1 MRSQW
6 LTLGL
11 GCLILGSVWLT
22 STQISA
28 LGAGCAGDR
37 GPAQAPVE
45 ELSDVSRSRTVHLCI
60 CSDDPDFRPAVV
72 AIRSAVSSSPQSHR
86 FVFHF
91 VTTQELSTR
100 FLNVAKLQLP
110 GIRVEVHA
118 DEELQQAIQ
127 SRILFRKGAGRKVL
141 ASPFNFAPFYLPHF
155 LLASS
160 QTFHAQTE
168 RLIYFDADI
177 VILGDLAELFDM
189 DMQGKV
195 CAAVPY
201 CHQRLKT
208 YINFDVLHSLG
219 HEGIDPDSCI
229 ANRGL
234 LLIDVPVWSAMKIT
248 ESIENWLDVYRAS
261 DVDLWVGGMSQPP
274 WLLAMNGNY
283 TRLSDD
289 WNCNSLG
296 RHSMIPAEAAVLRN
310 LGFEDTHLQEL
321 HVEPVANG
329 LNPYVVLCSSTGKI
343 LHYNGAMKPWLLDS
357 DTISVPV
364 CTLPESLMQYNF
376 QWVKE
381 LQIREASYKFVTCS
395 EIWALFMSDDML
407 YSEPRNGTETSEEK
421 AKREDAKEWANRLK
435 FVKEKK
441 KKEREIAQ
449 EQQQKAKEKKL
460 AGDFVT
466 GQTVVA
472 THDISVR
479 GKIAVKKG
487 WEGVVQG
494 PSLNHPQE
502 RLNVLFKERRD
513 KKTLSI
519 NVLPFEVRHPKDA
532 DD

>member
-11 GCLILGSVWLT
+11 GFLILGSVWLT
-22 STQISA
+22 STQIST

-91 VTTQELSTR
+91 VTTLELSTR

-160 QTFHAQTE
+160 QTFHTQTE

-177 VILGDLAELFDM
+177 VILGDLAQLFDM

-234 LLIDVPVWSAMKIT
+234 LLIDVQVWSAMKIT

-364 CTLPESLMQYNF
+364 CTLPESLRAPQADQSKLMLEPVLAASRALVARGCDRSGSASQLAKGATTSTVTA
-376 QWVKE
+376 QKSAAGE
-381 LQIREASYKFVTCS
+381 LPQASAQATSTDPDVHACS
-395 EIWALFMSDDML
+395 TAHC
-407 YSEPRNGTETSEEK
+407 
-421 AKREDAKEWANRLK
+421 A
-435 FVKEKK
+435 
-441 KKEREIAQ
+441 AQ
-449 EQQQKAKEKKL
+449 
-460 AGDFVT
+460 
-466 GQTVVA
+466 
-472 THDISVR
+472 
-479 GKIAVKKG
+479 
-487 WEGVVQG
+487 
-494 PSLNHPQE
+494 
-502 RLNVLFKERRD
+502 
-513 KKTLSI
+513 
-519 NVLPFEVRHPKDA
+519 
-532 DD
+532 